1 MSVAPRCSK
10 LLKTRLDRFTRVI
23 PGIDKGD
30 ERALH
35 RARVASRRLREIVPV
50 LQLDADVTH
59 KLSRRL
65 RRITKRLGD
74 VRELDVL
81 LSLVDELR
89 HANPAHS
96 DALTRLSAVI
106 TKARDE
112 ARKDLADRLPHDD
125 LERVARKLDHVV
137 QALRRGEDSR
147 AERRKPGRTRTASWA
162 IDARIARRAERLD
175 EALTDATAVYLPERL
190 HAVRIAIKKL
200 RYALELS
207 GSLGEP
213 GRAPALRALKR
224 AQEILGRMH
233 DLQVLIDRVREV
245 QASLMP
251 PNLAVWRHMDALVVA
266 LDEMCRVLHARYLRA
281 RSSLEAVVQRL
292 TAASAKPLPRE
303 RQAG

>member
-1 MSVAPRCSK
+1 M
-10 LLKTRLDRFTRVI
+10 L
-23 PGIDKGD
+23 PGVDKGD

-50 LQLDADVTH
+50 LQLDADVTR

-65 RRITKRLGD
+65 RRITRRLGE
-74 VRELDVL
+74 VRELDVM

-89 HANPAHS
+89 HANPAHA
-96 DALTRLSAVI
+96 DALTRVSAVV

-112 ARKDLADRLPHDD
+112 ARNDFPNRLPHHD
-125 LERVARKLDHVV
+125 LERVVRKLDHLV
-137 QALRRGEDSR
+137 QVLRRGERSR
-147 AERRKPGRTRTASWA
+147 LDRPNPGRTRTASWA
-162 IDARIARRAERLD
+162 IDARIARRAGRLD
-175 EALTDATAVYLPERL
+175 EALNDATAVYLPERL
-190 HAVRIAIKKL
+190 HSVRIAAKKL
-200 RYALELS
+200 RYALELA
-207 GSLGEP
+207 GALG
-213 GRAPALRALKR
+213 RSDHAPALRALKR

-251 PNLAVWRHMDALVVA
+251 PNLTVWRHMDALVVA

-281 RSSLEAVVQRL
+281 RPPVETVVQQL
-292 TAASAKPLPRE
+292 TTVNARALPHE